1 MGRQQDYYKLLGVSK
16 GATAEEIKKA
26 YRKQALKYHPDRNK
40 GEKKAEERFK
50 QVNEA
55 YAVLS
60 DPEKR
65 RQYDAFGSSEFHRRY
80 SQEDIF
86 RNFDFGDVFKDLG
99 GGGDLFGRVF
109 TKGRAGGGAGFDD
122 ILGQFFSGGAG
133 GFGGAT
139 GTHDFQHFQQRRPS
153 GQDVVLELALTPGE
167 MLEGVRKVVSLSTN
181 GKPERISV
189 NIPRGISPG
198 KKIRVPGKGGQGPG
212 GRGDLYLQVFLKA
225 DSRFSAKGSDVE
237 YAMTIPFSEACLG
250 TETEVPTIDGSAVR
264 VKVPSGTRS
273 GQRLRVKGKGLPAP
287 SGGRGDQYVRILVDV
302 PHRLTARQREL
313 IAQLHKE
320 GL

>member
-1 MGRQQDYYKLLGVSK
+1 MGRHQDYYKILGVSK
-16 GATAEEIKKA
+16 GASAEEIKKA

-50 QVNEA
+50 QINEA

-65 RQYDAFGSSEFHRRY
+65 RQYDAFGSSEFRRRY

-99 GGGDLFGRVF
+99 VGGDLFGRVF
-109 TKGRAGGGAGFDD
+109 TKGRAGGGAPFDD
-122 ILGQFFSGGAG
+122 LLGQFFSGGMGAR
-133 GFGGAT
+133 GGAA
-139 GTHDFQHFQQRRPS
+139 GAYGFQQKRPS
-153 GQDVVLELALTPGE
+153 GQDVVLELALTPNE
-167 MLEGVRKVVSLSTN
+167 ILEGVKKVVSLSTN

-189 NIPRGISPG
+189 NIPKGISPG
-198 KKIRVPGKGGQGPG
+198 KKIRIPGKGGQGPG
-212 GRGDLYLQVFLKA
+212 GRGDLYLQVFLKP

-264 VKVPSGTRS
+264 VKVPAGTRS
-273 GQRLRVKGKGLPAP
+273 GQRLRIKGKGLLAP

-302 PHRLTARQREL
+302 PHRLTARQRDL
-313 IAQLHKE
+313 IAQLNKE